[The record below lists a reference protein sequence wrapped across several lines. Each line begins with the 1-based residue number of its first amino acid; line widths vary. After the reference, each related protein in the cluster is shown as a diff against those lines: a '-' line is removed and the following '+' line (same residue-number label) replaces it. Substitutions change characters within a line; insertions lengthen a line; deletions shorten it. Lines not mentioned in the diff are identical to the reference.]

1 MVKEHLFGK
10 TLSELEKITEENGLP
25 AFTAKQTA
33 DWLYKKNI
41 SDIDEMTN
49 LSKKTRKI
57 LKEKFEIGLQ
67 KPISVQRSSDGTKK
81 YLFKAGK
88 NYIEAAYIPSD
99 DRATLCV
106 SSQAGCKYA
115 CEFCMTGRQGF
126 QANLSANEILNQ
138 IKSLP
143 EFDKLTNIVYM
154 GMGEPFDN
162 TDEVLKSI
170 EILTADWG
178 FAWSPKRIT
187 VSTNGI
193 ISGIKRFLNESKC
206 HLAISIHTP
215 FEKERLRLMPVQK
228 TNPISEVLKIVKNHD
243 FGRQRRISFEYII
256 FKNFNDSMKHA
267 DELARLVYG
276 FHARVNLIRFHEIPG
291 TDLKGTDYK
300 TPEKFRDRLN
310 EKGITATIR
319 ASRGQDIDAACGLL
333 STKES
338 EKNKI

>member
-106 SSQAGCKYA
+106 
-115 CEFCMTGRQGF
+115 
-126 QANLSANEILNQ
+126 
-138 IKSLP
+138 
-143 EFDKLTNIVYM
+143 
-154 GMGEPFDN
+154 
-162 TDEVLKSI
+162 
-170 EILTADWG
+170 
-178 FAWSPKRIT
+178 
-187 VSTNGI
+187 
-193 ISGIKRFLNESKC
+193 
-206 HLAISIHTP
+206 
-215 FEKERLRLMPVQK
+215 
-228 TNPISEVLKIVKNHD
+228 
-243 FGRQRRISFEYII
+243 
-256 FKNFNDSMKHA
+256 
-267 DELARLVYG
+267 
-276 FHARVNLIRFHEIPG
+276 
-291 TDLKGTDYK
+291 
-300 TPEKFRDRLN
+300 
-310 EKGITATIR
+310 
-319 ASRGQDIDAACGLL
+319 
-333 STKES
+333 
-338 EKNKI
+338 

>member
-1 MVKEHLFGK
+1 MKKNLFGK
-10 TLSELEKITEENGLP
+10 TYKELVIISEENKLP
-25 AFTAKQTA
+25 KFTAKQIC
-33 DWLYKKNI
+33 DWLYKKKI
-41 SDIDEMTN
+41 SSIDEMSN
-49 LSKKTRKI
+49 ISKKAREL
-57 LKEKFEIGLQ
+57 LKEKYELGL
-67 KPISVQRSSDGTKK
+67 KEHISVQTSSDGTKK
-81 YLFKAGK
+81 YLFKTGK
-88 NYIEAAYIPSD
+88 NYIEAAYIPTD
-99 DRATLCV
+99 DRATLCI

-162 TDEVLKSI
+162 FEEVLKST

-193 ISGIKRFLNESKC
+193 ISGLKRFLSESKC

-215 FEKERLRLMPVQK
+215 FEKERERIMPVQK
-228 TNPISEVLKIVKNHD
+228 TNPISEVLKVVRNYD
-243 FGRQRRISFEYII
+243 FGRQRRISFEYIL
-256 FKNFNDSMKHA
+256 FKDFNDSMKHA
-267 DELARLVYG
+267 DELARLVFG

-300 TPEKFRDRLN
+300 TLEKFRDRLN

-333 STKES
+333 STKEL
-338 EKNKI
+338 KGKR

>member
-1 MVKEHLFGK
+1 MKEYLFGK
-10 TLSELEKITEENGLP
+10 TLTEITEIVKENKLP
-25 AFTAKQTA
+25 AFTAKQIT

-41 SDIDEMTN
+41 HSIDEMTN
-49 LSKKTRKI
+49 LSKKARSI
-57 LKEKFEIGLQ
+57 LKEKYEFGLNEHV
-67 KPISVQRSSDGTKK
+67 SVQTSSDGTKK
-81 YLFKAGK
+81 YLFKTGK
-88 NYIEAAYIPSD
+88 NYIEAAYIPTD

-126 QANLSANEILNQ
+126 QAHLSANEILNQ

-162 TDEVLKSI
+162 LENVLKST

-206 HLAISIHTP
+206 NLAISIHTP
-215 FEKERLRLMPVQK
+215 FYSERLRIMPIQK
-228 TNPISEVLKIVKNHD
+228 TNPISEVLKIVRNHD
-243 FGRQRRISFEYII
+243 FGRQRRISFEYIV
-256 FKNFNDSMKHA
+256 FKDFNDSMKHA
-267 DELARLVYG
+267 DELAKSVNG
-276 FHARVNLIRFHEIPG
+276 FWARVNLIRFHEIPG

-300 TPEKFRDRLN
+300 TLEKFRDRLN

-333 STKES
+333 STKELKAKS
-338 EKNKI
+338 

>member
-1 MVKEHLFGK
+1 MTKETLFGK
-10 TLSELEKITEENGLP
+10 TFPEIQKIVKENSLP
-25 AFTAKQTA
+25 SFTTGQIA

-41 SDIDEMTN
+41 RSVDQMSN
-49 LSKKTRKI
+49 LSKKTREI
-57 LKEKFEIGLQ
+57 LKEKFTVGLQ
-67 KPISVQRSSDGTKK
+67 EPISVQTSSDGTKK
-81 YLFKAGK
+81 YLFKTGK
-88 NYIEAAYIPSD
+88 NYIEAAYIPTD

-115 CEFCMTGRQGF
+115 CEFCMTGKQGF
-126 QANLSANEILNQ
+126 QAHLSANEILNQ

-143 EFDKLTNIVYM
+143 EFERLTNIVFM

-162 TDEVLKSI
+162 LDAVLKST
-170 EILTADWG
+170 EIMTSEWG

-193 ISGIKRFLNESKC
+193 ISGLKRYLSESKC

-215 FEKERLRLMPVQK
+215 FEDERLRIMPVQK
-228 TNPISEVLKIVKNHD
+228 TNPISEVLKIVRNHD
-243 FGRQRRISFEYII
+243 FGRQRRISFEYIV
-256 FKNFNDSMKHA
+256 FKGFNDTMKHA
-267 DELARLVYG
+267 DELAKLVYG

-291 TDLKGTDYK
+291 TDLKGADGK
-300 TPEKFRDRLN
+300 SMIKFRDRLN

-333 STKES
+333 STKEL
-338 EKNKI
+338 KR